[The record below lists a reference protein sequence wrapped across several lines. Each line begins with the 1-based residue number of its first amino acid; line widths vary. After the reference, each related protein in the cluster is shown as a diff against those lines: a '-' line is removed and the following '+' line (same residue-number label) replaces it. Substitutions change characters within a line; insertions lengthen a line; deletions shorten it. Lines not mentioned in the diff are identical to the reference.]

1 MYNTV
6 HTGYGPNLTFRITT
20 VNFLQPSTASAAV
33 IFTESEVWSVF
44 MFYIVDNYDS
54 FVYNLSAYLKE
65 NGQDVLVRRA
75 DEVTFSEIHNLN
87 PDGILLSPGPKRPE
101 NAVESKMI
109 LNEFQNKIPI
119 LGVCLGHQTIGWTFG
134 ASVQK
139 GRRPMHGKITGIRHD
154 GTGVFDGLPSS
165 FAVTRYHSLV
175 VSDTALPPCLRVN
188 ARSEDGIIMGI
199 EHRTMPVYGV
209 QFHPEAVLTEF
220 GHELLLNFQKI
231 CERWG
236 KEHEKN

>member
-1 MYNTV
+1 
-6 HTGYGPNLTFRITT
+6 
-20 VNFLQPSTASAAV
+20 
-33 IFTESEVWSVF
+33 
-44 MFYIVDNYDS
+44 MFYMVDNYDS
-54 FVYNLSAYLKE
+54 FVYNLSAYLEE

-75 DEVTFSEIHNLN
+75 DEVRSSEIHDLN

-101 NAVESKMI
+101 DAVESNRI
-109 LNEFQNKIPI
+109 LDEFQNKIPI
-119 LGVCLGHQTIGWTFG
+119 LGVCLGFQTIGRAFG

-139 GRRPMHGKITGIRHD
+139 GGHPMHGKITSIRHD
-154 GTGVFDGLPSS
+154 GTGVFDGLPPS
-165 FAVTRYHSLV
+165 FSVTRYHSLV

-188 ARSEDGIIMGI
+188 ARSEDGVIMGI

-231 CERWG
+231 CERW
-236 KEHEKN
+236 KESHENH